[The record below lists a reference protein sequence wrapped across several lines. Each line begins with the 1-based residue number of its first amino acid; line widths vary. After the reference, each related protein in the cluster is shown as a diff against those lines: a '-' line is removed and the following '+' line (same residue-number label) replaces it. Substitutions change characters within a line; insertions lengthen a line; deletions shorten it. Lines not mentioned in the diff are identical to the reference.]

1 MKEAGMRHHRIVFL
15 GDRIIEGDEVSPD
28 DFYDV
33 ETFRRCAAQWGGPEN
48 VLILRSA
55 VVGEGVRQEKLEYLL
70 INRAEITAL
79 GVGGMSV
86 SGLEA
91 LRP

>member
-1 MKEAGMRHHRIVFL
+1 MRHNRIVFL
-15 GDRIIEGDEVSPD
+15 GERIIEGDEVSPD

-33 ETFRRCAAQWGGPEN
+33 ETFRRCAAQWGGPEK
-48 VLILRSA
+48 VLILRNATVSD
-55 VVGEGVRQEKLEYLL
+55 GTLEEKLEYLL
-70 INRAEITAL
+70 INRAEIIAL

-86 SGLEA
+86 SGFEA

>member
-1 MKEAGMRHHRIVFL
+1 MRHNRIVFL
-15 GDRIIEGDEVSPD
+15 GERIIEGDEVSPD

-48 VLILRSA
+48 VLILRNA
-55 VVGEGVRQEKLEYLL
+55 VVSEGVMQEKLEYLL
-70 INRAEITAL
+70 INRAEIAAL
-79 GVGGMSV
+79 GVGRMSV
-86 SGLEA
+86 SGFEA

>member
-1 MKEAGMRHHRIVFL
+1 MRHNRIVFL
-15 GDRIIEGDEVSPD
+15 GERTIEGDEVSPD
-28 DFYDV
+28 DFYDL

-48 VLILRSA
+48 VLILRNA
-55 VVGEGVRQEKLEYLL
+55 MVGERMMQEKVEYLL
-70 INRAEITAL
+70 INRAEISAL
-79 GVGGMSV
+79 GVGGISV

>member
-1 MKEAGMRHHRIVFL
+1 MRHQRIVFL
-15 GDRIIEGDEVSPD
+15 GERIILGDEIGPD
-28 DFYDV
+28 EFHDL

-48 VLILRSA
+48 VLILRNATVS
-55 VVGEGVRQEKLEYLL
+55 EGGLEEKLEYLL
-70 INRAEITAL
+70 INRAEIMAL
-79 GVGGMSV
+79 GIGGLSV

>member
-1 MKEAGMRHHRIVFL
+1 MRHNRIVFL
-15 GDRIIEGDEVSPD
+15 GERTIEGDEVSPD

-48 VLILRSA
+48 VLILRNA
-55 VVGEGVRQEKLEYLL
+55 VVGERMMQEKLEYLL

-79 GVGGMSV
+79 GVGGISV

>member
-1 MKEAGMRHHRIVFL
+1 MRHSRIVFL
-15 GDRIIEGDEVSPD
+15 GERIIQGDEIGPD
-28 DFYDV
+28 DFPDL

-48 VLILRSA
+48 VLILRNA
-55 VVGEGVRQEKLEYLL
+55 VVGEGVMQEKLEYLL
-70 INRAEITAL
+70 INRAEIIAL

-86 SGLEA
+86 SGFEA